1 MKLISLSISLLFL
14 LIASASCEKDNYA
27 PPSSTLTGK
36 VVYNDQPVG
45 LRSGGVQLEL
55 WQPGYVLFTKIPVH
69 VDQDGTF
76 SVSVFDGDYRLSF
89 LAGNGPWAVSRDSIM
104 VNVKGSTA
112 VEVPVRPYFI
122 IRNQSVTREPGRLS
136 SVFNLE
142 KIDESRTLQ
151 FAGLYIGT
159 TAVLDNINNKQK
171 VEVQAAGISSLT
183 APIKIDATLS
193 AALAGRD
200 YIFAR
205 IGVKTSGVNEMI
217 FSPVVRIT
225 R

>member
-1 MKLISLSISLLFL
+1 MKLIPLSISLLFL
-14 LIASASCEKDNYA
+14 LIAFTSCEKDNYA
-27 PPSSTLTGK
+27 LPSSTLTGK

-55 WQPGYVLFTKIPVH
+55 WQPGYALFTKIPVH

-76 SVSVFDGDYRLSF
+76 SVSVFDGDYRLTY
-89 LAGNGPWAVSRDSIM
+89 LAGNGPWVVTRDTIV
-104 VNVKGSTA
+104 VNVKGAT
-112 VEVPVRPYFI
+112 EIGFPVRPYFVI
-122 IRNQSVTREPGRLS
+122 QNASVTAEAGKLS
-136 SVFNLE
+136 SVFNLQ
-142 KIDESRTLQ
+142 KIDDSRALQ
-151 FAGLYIGT
+151 FVGLYIGS

-200 YIFAR
+200 YVFAR

-217 FSPVVRIT
+217 FSPVVKIT